1 VSSPT
6 DPQPP
11 ADPSLSADP
20 FQSPQ
25 PAEPEP
31 ENTQAIP
38 VPAPAVPAPQ
48 LPPHPAATS
57 PSPVPT
63 MQPTGPVD
71 FVPGLPGS
79 HQPPHAGATA
89 AGATAAPSPSYSP
102 PPPPA
107 QDPGPAAAWPDSL
120 VTGPVPPLE
129 AAEEPVR
136 RTAPDRS
143 SLIVLGLV
151 LASLV
156 LLETGLALRF
166 GGESFWSDIP
176 LWSAFATACTVLGL
190 AAAAALL
197 PGGRRIGAGTAW
209 RVAAGG
215 LVGLAVFWVLVVL
228 PVVATD
234 RGFLLTAALACLGG
248 ALWAGPARRS

>member
-1 VSSPT
+1 MSSPT

-11 ADPSLSADP
+11 AEPQRAAESQQVAEP
-20 FQSPQ
+20 AQ
-25 PAEPEP
+25 PAPP
-31 ENTQAIP
+31 RTQEIP
-38 VPAPAVPAPQ
+38 VVAPAVPAPQ
-48 LPPHPAATS
+48 LPPHPAATA
-57 PSPVPT
+57 PAPVPT
-63 MQPTGPVD
+63 MQATGPVD

-89 AGATAAPSPSYSP
+89 AGQSAPAPSSPP

-107 QDPGPAAAWPDSL
+107 QDTGPAAAWPDSL
-120 VTGPVPPLE
+120 VTGPVPMPE
-129 AAEEPVR
+129 AADGPPVR
-136 RTAPDRS
+136 RAPDRS
-143 SLIVLGLV
+143 TLAVLGLV
-151 LASLV
+151 VASLA

-176 LWSAFATACTVLGL
+176 LWSGFATACTVLGL

-209 RVAAGG
+209 RAAAGG

-248 ALWAGPARRS
+248 ALWAGPARRG

>member
-11 ADPSLSADP
+11 AE
-20 FQSPQ
+20 
-25 PAEPEP
+25 PAPP
-31 ENTQAIP
+31 GTQEIP
-38 VPAPAVPAPQ
+38 VVAPAVPAPQ
-48 LPPHPAATS
+48 LPPHPAATA
-57 PSPVPT
+57 PGPVPT

-71 FVPGLPGS
+71 FVPSLPGGS
-79 HQPPHAGATA
+79 QPPHPGATA
-89 AGATAAPSPSYSP
+89 AGQSAPPPSAPPPPP

-107 QDPGPAAAWPDSL
+107 QDGGPAAAWPDSL
-120 VTGPVPPLE
+120 VTGPVPMPGD
-129 AAEEPVR
+129 ADEPTVR
-136 RTAPDRS
+136 RAPDRS
-143 SLIVLGLV
+143 ALAVLGLV

-156 LLETGLALRF
+156 LLEAGLALRF

-190 AAAAALL
+190 AAAASLL
-197 PGGRRIGAGTAW
+197 PGGRRLGAGTAW

-248 ALWAGPARRS
+248 ALWAGPARRG

>member
-11 ADPSLSADP
+11 AEPVQGAEP
-20 FQSPQ
+20 AQ
-25 PAEPEP
+25 PAPP
-31 ENTQAIP
+31 RTQEIP
-38 VPAPAVPAPQ
+38 VAAPAVPAPQ
-48 LPPHPAATS
+48 LPPHPAATA
-57 PSPVPT
+57 PGPVPT
-63 MQPTGPVD
+63 MQATGPVA
-71 FVPGLPGS
+71 FVPGLPGG

-89 AGATAAPSPSYSP
+89 AGQSAPPASSPP

-107 QDPGPAAAWPDSL
+107 QDAGAAAAWPDSL
-120 VTGPVPPLE
+120 VTGPVPMPGDADE
-129 AAEEPVR
+129 PPVR
-136 RTAPDRS
+136 RAPDRS
-143 SLIVLGLV
+143 TLVVLGLV

-156 LLETGLALRF
+156 LLEAGLTLRF

-190 AAAAALL
+190 TAAAALL

-248 ALWAGPARRS
+248 ALWAGPARRG

>member
-1 VSSPT
+1 MSSPT

-11 ADPSLSADP
+11 GDPSLSADP

-25 PAEPEP
+25 SEDETPSS
-31 ENTQAIP
+31 TQAIP

-63 MQPTGPVD
+63 MQATGPVD

-79 HQPPHAGATA
+79 HQPPHSGATA
-89 AGATAAPSPSYSP
+89 VGPAAPSPAYSP

-120 VTGPVPPLE
+120 VTGPVPMPE
-129 AAEEPVR
+129 RAEEPVR
-136 RTAPDRS
+136 RKAPDRS

-197 PGGRRIGAGTAW
+197 PGGRRISAGTAW

>member
-1 VSSPT
+1 MTSPT
-6 DPQPP
+6 DPRPP
-11 ADPSLSADP
+11 AET
-20 FQSPQ
+20 
-25 PAEPEP
+25 AEPGP
-31 ENTQAIP
+31 PRTQEIP
-38 VPAPAVPAPQ
+38 VPAPAVAAQSPAPQ

-57 PSPVPT
+57 PAPVPT
-63 MQPTGPVD
+63 VQATGPVD
-71 FVPGLPGS
+71 FVPGLPGT
-79 HQPPHAGATA
+79 PPAPHPPAGATA
-89 AGATAAPSPSYSP
+89 TGATASAAPSPAAPSPVPP

-107 QDPGPAAAWPDSL
+107 QDAGAAAWPDSL
-120 VTGPVPPLE
+120 VTGPVPMPE
-129 AAEEPVR
+129 RREEPPPPS
-136 RTAPDRS
+136 TPDRS
-143 SLIVLGLV
+143 SLLALGLV

-156 LLETGLALRF
+156 LLQVGLALRF

-176 LWSAFATACTVLGL
+176 LWSAFATACTALGL
-190 AAAAALL
+190 AASASLL

-248 ALWAGPARRS
+248 ALWTGPARRS